1 MNRKSA
7 WSLVTAAS
15 LAAGTA
21 HAGPYS
27 DDLAKC
33 LVKSTTADDKG
44 TLVRWIFG
52 IAALHPQV
60 ANVSAIS
67 DAQRVELNKK
77 VAGLFESLL
86 TERCRAETLE
96 AVRYEGAST
105 IEASFGILGEAA
117 MTEMFSDGSVNEGLG
132 EFTRY
137 LNEEKLMSVLGG
149 AVAADKKP

>member
-1 MNRKSA
+1 MNRNPA
-7 WSLVTAAS
+7 WSLVAAMS
-15 LAAGTA
+15 LAAGAA

-60 ANVSAIS
+60 SNVSAITE
-67 DAQRVELNKK
+67 AQRVELNKK

-86 TERCRAETLE
+86 TERCRAQTVE
-96 AVRYEGAST
+96 AVRYEGAGT

-117 MTEMFSDGSVNEGLG
+117 MTEMFSDRSVNEGLG
-132 EFTRY
+132 EFTKY
-137 LNEEKLMSVLGG
+137 LNEDKLISVLGG
-149 AVAADKKP
+149 AAADKKP